1 MPFLYDRKESR
12 EDIVIVFKYQP
23 VFYIVLLAAI
33 LIPSIAKLDPKWDA
47 YLTLAIILFGV
58 VWIVGKLKAN
68 REIKQAMRNGKVEVS
83 GSKLS
88 FSNPLTFRIK
98 K

>member
-1 MPFLYDRKESR
+1 MPFLYDRKESH

-33 LIPSIAKLDPKWDA
+33 LIPSIDPKWDA

-58 VWIVGKLKAN
+58 AWIVGKLKAN
-68 REIKQAMRNGKVEVS
+68 REIKRAMRNGKVEVS
-83 GSKLS
+83 GSKFS